1 VTYLLYLQVLSSQC
15 GPELA
20 GVASWP
26 VIGQFSSI
34 GSLGASA
41 DGWLRGE
48 WLDSMSA
55 VRRNVLTS
63 TAKPQLQLVRYF
75 SL

>member
-1 VTYLLYLQVLSSQC
+1 VLSRC

-20 GVASWP
+20 AVVGWP

-41 DGWLRGE
+41 DMWLRGE
-48 WLDSMSA
+48 WLESISA
-55 VRRNVLTS
+55 VHSGRELLNAS
-63 TAKPQLQLVRYF
+63 AKPQLQLVR
-75 SL
+75 S

>member
-1 VTYLLYLQVLSSQC
+1 MLSRC
-15 GPELA
+15 GPALA
-20 GVASWP
+20 DVASWP

-41 DGWLRGE
+41 DGWLCGE

-55 VRRNVLTS
+55 VRNGASRLMTA
-63 TAKPQLQLVRYF
+63 AKPPLQLV
-75 SL
+75 SC